1 LRGCAG
7 FLPTD
12 RSIGQPIQTIGT
24 RKFFGIVAAA
34 CGLFLSAGAASK
46 QPATPA
52 RQEAASTHPPEASN
66 AVKTQLHNVNYYF
79 SDFVFVHV
87 EDLNGQLEPIAP
99 ATYPVFDDKDSF
111 ALRVDS
117 AEMSITAENLANVL
131 NSYVFA
137 RGGSPVSGLSIIVQ
151 NGELKIKGRLHQAGA
166 LPFETDGAISATA
179 DGKLQL
185 HAAKVK
191 ALHIPVK
198 GLMSA
203 FGVDLADLIKN
214 GEIPGVETTG
224 DDLILDPALVFPPP
238 HLRGKVTAAR
248 LEGNS
253 ILLTFGAPQRGLK
266 PLASG

>member
-1 LRGCAG
+1 M
-7 FLPTD
+7 
-12 RSIGQPIQTIGT
+12 QTT
-24 RKFFGIVAAA
+24 RTLKFFSVVAAA
-34 CGLFLSAGAASK
+34 CGLFLSAGVASK
-46 QPATPA
+46 QPARPL
-52 RQEAASTHPPEASN
+52 RQEATDAHPPEASN
-66 AVKTQLHNVNYYF
+66 VVKTQLHNVNYHF
-79 SDFVFVHV
+79 SDSVFVHV
-87 EDLNGQLEPIAP
+87 KDLNGQLEPIAP
-99 ATYPVFDDKDSF
+99 ATYPVFDNKDSF

-166 LPFETDGAISATA
+166 LPFETDGAMSVTA
-179 DGKLQL
+179 DGKIQL

-214 GEIPGVETTG
+214 GKIPGVETTG
-224 DDLILDPALVFPPP
+224 DDLILDPALRYFP
-238 HLRGKVTAAR
+238 RRTCWAR
-248 LEGNS
+248 S
-253 ILLTFGAPQRGLK
+253 ARCAWRAIR
-266 PLASG
+266 SC